1 MRPFPPVTD
10 QTGHPRDAPDP
21 GRNAHRE
28 QSPSREQSPNPE
40 RDRGPNRNL
49 ARGQAGEDRAA
60 AWYIGQGYDIVA
72 RNWRNRR
79 GEIDLVCARRDV
91 IVFCEVK
98 SRRTDRHGAP
108 PEAVTRRKQLR
119 LRRLAAEY
127 LVVHANGRRQVRF
140 DVAAILGTTLTVI
153 EDAF

>member
-1 MRPFPPVTD
+1 VTD

-21 GRNAHRE
+21 GAGPSASAE
-28 QSPSREQSPNPE
+28 QRPNPE
-40 RDRGPNRNL
+40 HDRRPNGNL
-49 ARGQAGEDRAA
+49 ARGRAGEDLAA
-60 AWYIGQGYDIVA
+60 AWYVGQGYDIVA

-79 GEIDLVCARRDV
+79 GEIDLVCARRDL

-119 LRRLAAEY
+119 LRRLAADY
-127 LVVHANGRRQVRF
+127 LVGHANGRRQVRF
-140 DVAAILGTTLTVI
+140 DVAAILGTTLSVI